1 MNMYPTELYS
11 IGSRQFAFNICICF
25 WLFCGAILGVT
36 SFTVEQDESK
46 VQLLIRHSLANQLS
60 LSNNSN
66 NEISRDTITIQDTE
80 CGDVIASSSRDG
92 WREFRRQMI
101 FTSQHTSDQTAI
113 LDTSVSSFHSQRSYT
128 EQYNT
133 ESKEV
138 HKWKD
143 FDYLDC
149 SVMNFANQKRKSVV
163 GGGFSSKVAKS
174 SQGRFASDKNP
185 SDLQDVDID
194 EPVGTNTSCMS

>member
-1 MNMYPTELYS
+1 M
-11 IGSRQFAFNICICF
+11 
-25 WLFCGAILGVT
+25 GVT
-36 SFTVEQDESK
+36 ALTVEQDESK
-46 VQLLIRHSLANQLS
+46 VQLLIRHSLTNQTYES
-60 LSNNSN
+60 DN
-66 NEISRDTITIQDTE
+66 ISEGNRYAISTQDTE
-80 CGDVIASSSRDG
+80 SSDNLASSHRDG
-92 WREFRRQMI
+92 LNEFRRKMI
-101 FTSQHTSDQTAI
+101 FTSH
-113 LDTSVSSFHSQRSYT
+113 YT

-163 GGGFSSKVAKS
+163 VGGFSSKVAKS
-174 SQGRFASDKNP
+174 NQGRIASDKNP

-194 EPVGTNTSCMS
+194 ETVGTNTSCMS